1 MQAAGPASRESQP
14 TFEREVKLAFAS
26 ADAARAAVGTLGLT
40 RLAGRRLQ
48 DDRLLDTRDQRLRA
62 ERSALRV
69 RSEQGTSRIT
79 FKGPVQPATMKL
91 REEIET
97 SVGDPETMLRLLA
110 ALGFH
115 PWFRYQKFREE
126 YGNADVVVA
135 IDETPIGTFLEVEG
149 TETGIEAVVQALGLT
164 RADYIVESY
173 YSLFDAWRRSTGSA
187 ARDMVF
193 ERS

>member
-1 MQAAGPASRESQP
+1 MGSQT

-26 ADAARAAVGTLGLT
+26 AEAARQAVSLLGLT
-40 RLAGRRLQ
+40 PMTERRLQ
-48 DDRLLDTRDQRLRA
+48 DDRLLDTADQRLRT

-69 RSEQGTSRIT
+69 RAEGGSARVT
-79 FKGPVQPATMKL
+79 FKGPVRPAAMKL

-97 SVGDPETMLRLLA
+97 SVGDAETMLRLLA

-126 YGNADVVVA
+126 YRNTDVVVA

-149 TETGIEAVVQALGLT
+149 TETGIEAIVQALGRT
-164 RADYIVESY
+164 RADFIVESY
-173 YSLFDAWRRSTGSA
+173 YSLFDAWRRTTGSA
-187 ARDMVF
+187 ARDMLF
-193 ERS
+193 ERT